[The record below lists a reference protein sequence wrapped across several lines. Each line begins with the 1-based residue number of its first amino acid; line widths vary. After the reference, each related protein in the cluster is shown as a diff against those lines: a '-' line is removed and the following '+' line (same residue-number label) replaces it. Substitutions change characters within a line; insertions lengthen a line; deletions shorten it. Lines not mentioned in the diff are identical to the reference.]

1 MSENIAQVKQALE
14 KQIQEDGYDRPDRPA
29 SYTGVYKENR
39 AKQAPQISKHFS
51 VIYSPPQAPLRAR
64 SGKPAN
70 YLLLI

>member
-1 MSENIAQVKQALE
+1 VSENIAQVKQALE
-14 KQIQEDGYDRPDRPA
+14 KQIQEDGYDRPA

-64 SGKPAN
+64 SGKPPN